1 MQTQNFQQVKVGKM
15 LPVDYVRHIVAK
27 GGPVCSEFKKLQQA
41 INAIR
46 SKEDIIELNI
56 VLHAHLTLDTMMG
69 HTYLKP
75 YGYAGDFEIIEKIY
89 AQKRHS
95 NPVIDAWDQFYQ
107 SFDSCDAVRNR
118 KIYFKE
124 VMVNALG
131 SGVKNVLILGSGPCM
146 DLFEYLTENPDNT
159 LHFTCVDIDETAIKY
174 ASQKNAAFMNNIS
187 FVNRNI
193 FRYNTSDNYDLIW
206 SAGLFDYLND
216 DQFVFIIKKMQ
227 AFLSESGTMIIGNF
241 SENNPSQYC
250 MEVIGDWYLNHRS
263 PALLT
268 ELGVRAGFELNDI
281 HVEQEELGINLFVH
295 YQKN

>member
-1 MQTQNFQQVKVGKM
+1 MHTQSFQEVQIGKM
-15 LPVDYVRHIVAK
+15 LPIDYVRHIVAK
-27 GGPVCSEFKKLQQA
+27 GGPVGSEIKKLQQA
-41 INAIR
+41 IDDIR
-46 SKEDIIELNI
+46 SEEDILELNI
-56 VLHAHLTLDTMMG
+56 VVHAHLTLDTMVG

-107 SFDSCDAVRNR
+107 SMDACDAVRNR
-118 KIYFKE
+118 KKYFKQ

-131 SGVKNVLILGSGPCM
+131 AGAKNVLILGSGPCM
-146 DLFEYLTENPDNT
+146 DLFEYLTENPHNT
-159 LHFTCVDIDETAIKY
+159 LQFTCVDIDATAIKY
-174 ASQKNAAFMNNIS
+174 ASEKTAAFMNNIN

-193 FRYNTSDNYDLIW
+193 FRYNTTDSYDLIW

-216 DQFVFIIKKMQ
+216 DQFVFIIKKMR
-227 AFLSESGTMIIGNF
+227 AFLSKKGKMIIGNF

-250 MEVIGDWYLNHRS
+250 MEILGDWYLIHRS
-263 PALLT
+263 PTLLS
-268 ELGVRAGFELNDI
+268 ELGVAAGFEPKAI

-295 YQKN
+295 YQEN